1 MWAWQTRH
9 WEKSA
14 DMIRGA
20 AHNRGESRREQG
32 VIFQELKHLVTTDFG
47 RVRWARL
54 HFSCLTSR
62 KMRLLL
68 LPMMIKWWLWGSSK
82 LVFMLEQNL
91 VQGSY
96 WVFSIVI
103 IIKKKQEKL
112 FEITDCRALSQL
124 SVKFYRALLNR
135 NGSSDPWKALWI
147 L

>member
-1 MWAWQTRH
+1 
-9 WEKSA
+9 
-14 DMIRGA
+14 
-20 AHNRGESRREQG
+20 
-32 VIFQELKHLVTTDFG
+32 
-47 RVRWARL
+47 
-54 HFSCLTSR
+54 
-62 KMRLLL
+62 
-68 LPMMIKWWLWGSSK
+68 
-82 LVFMLEQNL
+82 MLEQNL

-112 FEITDCRALSQL
+112 FEITDSRALSQH